1 MKSRY
6 EEIMSYL
13 GSVEEE
19 FSQLAVSNRS
29 ASVLGEQEATPA
41 KKVAHGSNALD

>member
-29 ASVLGEQEATPA
+29 SSVLGEQETPA
-41 KKVAHGSNALD
+41 KNAAQGSKALD